1 MLCRLLEVSRSGY
14 YEWLNR
20 GDSARKQHDQALK
33 RRLLTLHEKYP
44 ALGLD
49 SLYHMIR
56 KELSCSRKRIHRL
69 MNELHICSLRRR
81 AYRTTTNSAHSYPVA
96 PNLLARQFSFSQPGQ
111 AWVGDIT
118 YIPTDE
124 GWLYLAI
131 VKDLCTKQIVGYAFS
146 DRIDTNL
153 TIAALDM
160 AVRRCPPLPG
170 LIFHSDRGVQY
181 AAFAYRQHLANLG
194 IVQSMSRKGDP
205 YDNAVAENFFSCLKC
220 ECVYLKHFS
229 SRAQAKTDIFAYIEA
244 FYNPIRPHSS
254 IGWLS
259 PDDFAHTLA
268 SSRSA

>member
-20 GDSARKQHDQALK
+20 GDSAHKQHDQALK
-33 RRLLTLHEKYP
+33 RRLLALHEKYP

-49 SLYHMIR
+49 SLYHIIH

-69 MNELHICSLRRR
+69 MNELGIYSLRRN
-81 AYRTTTNSAHSYPVA
+81 AYRTTTNSEHPYPVA
-96 PNLLARQFSFSQPGQ
+96 PNLLARRFSFSQPGQ

-131 VKDLCTKQIVGYAFS
+131 VKDLCTKQVVGYAFS

-153 TIAALDM
+153 TLAALDM
-160 AVRRCPPLPG
+160 AVRRCPPLHG

-181 AAFAYRQHLANLG
+181 AAFAFRQRLADLG
-194 IVQSMSRKGDP
+194 ISQSMSRKGDP

-220 ECVYLKHFS
+220 ECVHLNHFT
-229 SRAQAKTDIFAYIEA
+229 SRAQARADVFAYIEA
-244 FYNPIRPHSS
+244 FYNPVRPHSS
-254 IGWLS
+254 IGWLA
-259 PDDFAHTLA
+259 PDAFA
-268 SSRSA
+268 RSLTPSHAA